1 MSLEASML
9 ETILANIPQRDPFLF
24 IESIVDRS
32 ENSITTSKLLTGK
45 EDFFKGHFPGQP
57 VFPGVLMCEAV
68 FQTGAL
74 LMSLK
79 GEGAGKDK
87 TALITRIQGAKF
99 KNMAKPGDHLM
110 ITVDFVEMLSNAAFM
125 KGKILVAGKTIMS
138 IEFAATL
145 VSNGEV

>member
-1 MSLEASML
+1 ML
-9 ETILANIPQRDPFLF
+9 DTILANIPQREPFLF
-24 IESIVDRS
+24 IEEIVDRT
-32 ENSITTSKLLTGK
+32 EDSITTSKTLTGD
-45 EDFFKGHFPGQP
+45 EDFFMGHFPGRP

-79 GEGAGKDK
+79 GQSAGDSK
-87 TALITRIQGAKF
+87 TAVVSRIQNAKF
-99 KNMAKPGDHLM
+99 KNMAKPGDTLL
-110 ITVDFVEMLSNAAFM
+110 ITVDFVESLANASFM
-125 KGKILVAGKTIMS
+125 KGKITANGKTVMS

>member
-1 MSLEASML
+1 ML
-9 ETILANIPQRDPFLF
+9 ETILANIPQREPFLF
-24 IESIVDRS
+24 IEKIVDRT

-45 EDFFKGHFPGQP
+45 EDFFRGHFPANP

-74 LMSLK
+74 LMALK
-79 GEGAGKDK
+79 GEGAGNTK

-99 KNMAKPGDHLM
+99 KNMAKPGDDLL
-110 ITVDFVEMLSNAAFM
+110 ITVDFIEMLANAAFM
-125 KGKILVAGKTIMS
+125 KGKIISNNKTIMS

-145 VSNGEV
+145 VEPQDV